1 MSQLV
6 AIVDMLLTE
15 ASNIYI
21 PKGFISEQLFP
32 FIGVKNTTGKL
43 AKYGTSHLRLENSVK
58 KGRGKYRE
66 VEPIVRSQ
74 SSYTIE
80 GHGLEGMVTAED
92 YANVIAPYDAEKDE
106 TLGISTL
113 LWVEKEYVLAAALSD
128 TSVVTQYV
136 TLVGSQQ
143 YNDKANSTPVDD
155 FTTARAQVYAGC
167 GVQPNVAWMSW
178 EVWNVLRFHP
188 QLLDALGFK
197 FNRPGGLQMDELALA
212 MGVEKILIADSKY
225 ESAKNGQTSSLLSI
239 WGKNIWF
246 GVIPDSAQPYQV
258 SAGYRLGY
266 KGQQPRKVYKTN
278 NFNPPNSTKILVEDN
293 YDHFISTATAL
304 YMIKSAVA

>member
-6 AIVDMLLTE
+6 AIIDQLLTNV
-15 ASNIYI
+15 SNIYI

-32 FIGVKNTTGKL
+32 YIGVKNTTGKL
-43 AKYGTSHLRLENSVK
+43 AKYGTSHLRLENTVK
-58 KGRGKYRE
+58 AGRGKFRE
-66 VEPIVRSQ
+66 VEPIVRLNSE
-74 SSYTIE
+74 YTIE
-80 GHGLEGMVTAED
+80 GHGLEGMVTKED

-113 LWVEKEYVLAAALSD
+113 LWVEKEYVLASALSN
-128 TSVVTQYV
+128 TAVVTQYV
-136 TLVGSQQ
+136 TLVAGQQ
-143 YNDKANSTPVDD
+143 YSDYLNSTPVND
-155 FTTARAQVYAGC
+155 FTAARAAVYAGC

-178 EVWNVLRFHP
+178 DVWNVLRFHP

-212 MGVEKILIADSKY
+212 MGVEKVLVADAKY
-225 ESAKNGQTSSLLSI
+225 ESAKQNQTSALLSI

-266 KGQQPRKVYKTN
+266 MGEQPRKVYKTN
-278 NFNPPNSTKILVEDN
+278 NFNPPGSTKILVEDN
-293 YDHFISTATAL
+293 YDHFLSTVTAL
-304 YMIKSAVA
+304 YMIQNAVA